1 MIDFDCLCV
10 YNTGV
15 KQKKLQELPGESPEV
30 LSSFKED
37 IVLLAE
43 ERFAMILDL
52 LAQKRSATVLE
63 LCDALDASESTIRRD
78 LTQLDRQGLLKKV
91 HGGATLV
98 GRTVLADEPPMAARE
113 EQSVEEKRLIA
124 RAAAAMITEKDF
136 IFLDAGSTTLALAAA
151 LEGPALQAAYVTNGI
166 AHARMLVQKGCRTYL
181 PGGQVRPITE
191 AITGPETLAA
201 LQHYNFTKAFM
212 GANGVSPAEGFTTP
226 DPEEASI
233 KTAALQRAR
242 ERWFLVDNTKFDM
255 VYSAVIGDIGCGA
268 ILTNHCPDPRYAQ
281 LTFVKECSV

>member
-1 MIDFDCLCV
+1 M
-10 YNTGV
+10 
-15 KQKKLQELPGESPEV
+15 
-30 LSSFKED
+30 
-37 IVLLAE
+37 LAE

-166 AHARMLVQKGCRTYL
+166 AMRACWCKRAAAPTCPAGRCVPSRKPL
-181 PGGQVRPITE
+181 PGRKRWPIYST
-191 AITGPETLAA
+191 TTLPKR
-201 LQHYNFTKAFM
+201 LW
-212 GANGVSPAEGFTTP
+212 VP
-226 DPEEASI
+226 
-233 KTAALQRAR
+233 TA
-242 ERWFLVDNTKFDM
+242 
-255 VYSAVIGDIGCGA
+255 
-268 ILTNHCPDPRYAQ
+268 
-281 LTFVKECSV
+281 

>member
-1 MIDFDCLCV
+1 M
-10 YNTGV
+10 
-15 KQKKLQELPGESPEV
+15 
-30 LSSFKED
+30 
-37 IVLLAE
+37 LAE

-181 PGGQVRPITE
+181 PGGQVRPIRFT
-191 AITGPETLAA
+191 A
-201 LQHYNFTKAFM
+201 LQLYQSVYGCQRRKPCGGLYHAGPGGSQHQNRRIAARAGTL
-212 GANGVSPAEGFTTP
+212 VSG
-226 DPEEASI
+226 
-233 KTAALQRAR
+233 
-242 ERWFLVDNTKFDM
+242 
-255 VYSAVIGDIGCGA
+255 G
-268 ILTNHCPDPRYAQ
+268 
-281 LTFVKECSV
+281 

>member
-1 MIDFDCLCV
+1 M
-10 YNTGV
+10 
-15 KQKKLQELPGESPEV
+15 ES
-30 LSSFKED
+30 
-37 IVLLAE
+37 
-43 ERFAMILDL
+43 RR
-52 LAQKRSATVLE
+52 KRSRGQIVKWI
-63 LCDALDASESTIRRD
+63 CYAL
-78 LTQLDRQGLLKKV
+78 LGLLCAV
-91 HGGATLV
+91 LQTTPGLFQFGAAKPLW
-98 GRTVLADEPPMAARE
+98 LLP
-113 EQSVEEKRLIA
+113 
-124 RAAAAMITEKDF
+124 
-136 IFLDAGSTTLALAAA
+136 LALAAA

-212 GANGVSPAEGFTTP
+212 GANGVSPAEGFTTS
-226 DPEEASI
+226 DPEEVSI

>member
-1 MIDFDCLCV
+1 M
-10 YNTGV
+10 
-15 KQKKLQELPGESPEV
+15 
-30 LSSFKED
+30 
-37 IVLLAE
+37 LAE

-181 PGGQVRPITE
+181 PGGQVPPHHGSHYRAGNAGRFT
-191 AITGPETLAA
+191 A
-201 LQHYNFTKAFM
+201 LQLYQSVYGCQRRKPCGGLYHAGPGGSQHQNRRIAARAGTL
-212 GANGVSPAEGFTTP
+212 VSG
-226 DPEEASI
+226 
-233 KTAALQRAR
+233 
-242 ERWFLVDNTKFDM
+242 
-255 VYSAVIGDIGCGA
+255 G
-268 ILTNHCPDPRYAQ
+268 
-281 LTFVKECSV
+281 

>member
-1 MIDFDCLCV
+1 M
-10 YNTGV
+10 
-15 KQKKLQELPGESPEV
+15 
-30 LSSFKED
+30 
-37 IVLLAE
+37 LAE

-166 AHARMLVQKGCRTYL
+166 AHARLLAQKSCHVCL
-181 PGGQVRPITE
+181 PGGLLRPRTE
-191 AITGPETLAA
+191 AIIGAAAVTA
-201 LQHYNFTKAFM
+201 LQQFNFTKAFM
-212 GANGVSPAEGFTTP
+212 GANGVAMEAGFTTP
-226 DPEEASI
+226 DPEEAAV
-233 KTAALQRAR
+233 KAAAIRRAR
-242 ERWFLVDNTKFDM
+242 QTWFLTDDSKFGRI
-255 VYSAVIGDIGCGA
+255 YPAVISALGDAA
-268 ILTNHCPDPRYAQ
+268 ILTNRCPDPKYGQ
-281 LTFVKECSV
+281 LTLVKETER

>member
-1 MIDFDCLCV
+1 M
-10 YNTGV
+10 
-15 KQKKLQELPGESPEV
+15 
-30 LSSFKED
+30 
-37 IVLLAE
+37 LAE

-212 GANGVSPAEGFTTP
+212 GANGVALEAGFTTP
-226 DPEEASI
+226 DPEEAAV
-233 KTAALQRAR
+233 KACAARRAH
-242 ERWFLVDNTKFDM
+242 EVWFLADDTKFGSI
-255 VYSAVIGDIGCGA
+255 YPAVIAGLQDGS
-268 ILTNHCPDPRYAQ
+268 ILTNRCPDPRYRQ
-281 LTFVKECSV
+281 QTLVKEAEA

>member
-15 KQKKLQELPGESPEV
+15 KQKKLQDLPRKSPEV
-30 LSSFKED
+30 LSGFKED